1 MIRLVATDLDGTVVR
16 HDGTVSP
23 RTVAALARVEAAGLL
38 LVLVTGRPPR
48 WMHDVVAAT
57 GHRGVALCGNGAFVY
72 DLHTERLLEVHP
84 IPRDVGLEVVARVR
98 AALPGAAFAVETG
111 RSFAHDPSYL
121 SRWPTPPGTEV
132 GPVGE
137 LLRHRVGK
145 LLVRDE
151 GSSGD
156 AMLAVVRAVA
166 GDLVEVTHSNPHD
179 CLLEISARGVSKAS
193 ALARYAAG
201 HGVSAA
207 EVLAFGDQPND
218 LPMLAWAGT
227 AYAVANAHPDVL
239 AAVSGRASSVEDDG
253 VAAVLERLLDD
264 GPRPTRRRG
273 G

>member
-1 MIRLVATDLDGTVVR
+1 MRPSVIRLVATDLDGTVVR
-16 HDGTVSP
+16 TDGTVSA
-23 RTVAALARVEAAGLL
+23 RTVAALAAVEAAGLL

-48 WMHDVVAAT
+48 WMADVVAAT

-72 DLHTERLLEVHP
+72 DLHTEQVLEVRP
-84 IPRDVGLEVVARVR
+84 IAPDVGLEVVARLR
-98 AALPGAAFAVETG
+98 TALPGAAFAVETG
-111 RSFAHDPSYL
+111 HAFAHDPRYR
-121 SRWPTPPGTEV
+121 SRWATPPGTEV
-132 GPVGE
+132 APVE
-137 LLRHRVGK
+137 QLLHHRVGK

-151 GSSGD
+151 GNAGD
-156 AMLAVVRAVA
+156 AMLATARAVV

-227 AYAVANAHPDVL
+227 AYVVANAHPDVR
-239 AAVSGRASSVEDDG
+239 AAVPARTGAVDDDG
-253 VAAVLERLLDD
+253 VAAVLERLLD
-264 GPRPTRRRG
+264 GSVS
-273 G
+273 